1 LVHARI
7 DRFGAQTDDHRPFNV
22 KGEIRRMGMLDGRV
36 AICTGSGRGVG
47 AEVARLMAT
56 HGAKVVVN
64 DPGVGGAGEGGDR
77 APADQVVAEITA
89 AGGEAVANFG
99 SVARYQDCIDM
110 VQQARDAFGGLHIVF
125 NAAGILR
132 DRMFHNMSPEDWQAV
147 IDVHLTG
154 HFNINRAPINLF
166 REQGYGRLILVSS
179 TSGLLGNVGQANYGA
194 AKMGIVALARII
206 ALENAEKGIT
216 ANVVAPSADTR
227 MTRAVP
233 PPKDPKAAA
242 LREERLRRSRA
253 DAIAPLCVFLASEQA
268 RYVNGQVFHQRAAEL
283 SVYSH
288 PRPLRMVHRHG
299 GWTPETI
306 AEVAM
311 PSLTGQFTSLAD
323 ARAVHSGLP
332 LD

>member
-1 LVHARI
+1 
-7 DRFGAQTDDHRPFNV
+7 
-22 KGEIRRMGMLDGRV
+22 MGMLEGRV

-47 AEVARLMAT
+47 AEVAKLMAA
-56 HGAKVVVN
+56 HGARVVVN
-64 DPGVGGAGEGGDR
+64 DPGVSGGGEGADT
-77 APADQVVAEITA
+77 APAAQLVAEIEA
-89 AGGEAVANFG
+89 AGGRAVANYG
-99 SVARYQDCIDM
+99 SVASHRDCLAM
-110 VQQARDAFGGLHIVF
+110 VQQAQDAFGGLHIVF
-125 NAAGILR
+125 NSAGILR

-154 HFNINRAPINLF
+154 HFNVNRAAVNLF
-166 REQGYGRLILVSS
+166 RAQGYGRMIMVSS
-179 TSGLLGNVGQANYGA
+179 TSGLLGNMGQANYGA
-194 AKMGIVALARII
+194 AKMGIVALARIV

-216 ANVVAPSADTR
+216 ANVVCPSADTR

-268 RYVNGQVFHQRAAEL
+268 RHVNGQVFHQRAAEL

-288 PRPLRMVHRHG
+288 PRPLRMVHRQG

-306 AEVAM
+306 AEIAM
-311 PSLTGQFTSLAD
+311 PALAAQFTPVAD
-323 ARAVHSGLP
+323 ARAVHPGLP